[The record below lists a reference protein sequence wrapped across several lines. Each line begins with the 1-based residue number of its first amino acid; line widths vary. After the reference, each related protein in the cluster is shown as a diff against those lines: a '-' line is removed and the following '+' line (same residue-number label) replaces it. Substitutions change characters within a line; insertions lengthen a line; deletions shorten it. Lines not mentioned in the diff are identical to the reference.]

1 MEKKQLYIW
10 IGVGVVIALL
20 IGVILALTIKPSGSG
35 TTAASGETKTD
46 VGTVLA
52 TGTSAISDQGVVVNE
67 KGVPVKND
75 AAPGTLDG
83 PRGSAPMTK
92 DQVSD
97 KAIKI
102 DMAEKGFSPASIQV
116 SAGKAISVALS
127 SVDKKTHFFVFDDPS
142 LSAVTL
148 GIGPDE
154 TRSIT
159 FNAPTKPGEYRF
171 RCDTPGHAQSG
182 EVGTMI
188 VK

>member
-1 MEKKQLYIW
+1 MEKKKLYIW
-10 IGVGVVIALL
+10 IGVGVAIALV
-20 IGVILALTIKPSGSG
+20 IGIVLALVLKPGSK
-35 TTAASGETKTD
+35 APAPGETKTD

-52 TGTSAISDQGVVVNE
+52 TGTSAISDKGIVVNE
-67 KGVPVKND
+67 QGVPVKND

-97 KAIKI
+97 KSIKL
-102 DMAEKGFSPASIQV
+102 DMAEKGFSPAKIEV
-116 SAGKAISVALS
+116 GAGKPISIALS

-159 FNAPTKPGEYRF
+159 FNAPSKPGEYKF
-171 RCDTPGHAQSG
+171 HCDTPGHAQSG
-182 EVGTMI
+182 EIGTMI